1 MDFNFNLPVNLMFG
15 RGKIKSL
22 GEEAAKYGTKPLL
35 VIGKNSARKSGL
47 LDLVLTLLRETGEEP
62 VIFDEVSA
70 NPLTTMVAVGV
81 DAAKSNSCDVVIGIG
96 GGSILDAAKG
106 IAFMSGN
113 DGDINEYILG
123 KQPTGEA
130 LPVILVPTTCGTG
143 SEGNSFAVFTNP
155 DTMDKKSIKSL
166 QIVPRVSIID
176 STLMET
182 LPKSVLA
189 SVGLDAFCHS
199 MEAYLSSNA
208 QPLVDVSAVYAMHLI
223 AETLPKLYSG
233 FETPNAWDDIAL
245 ASTIGGMAIHSA
257 GITAGH
263 AMEHPV
269 SGLKNVA
276 HGQGLAAITSAI
288 LRRTA
293 DAAPER
299 LGVISGLLGGT
310 GANDCAAAF
319 DRFAE
324 SIGMKFCLS
333 DFGIVREDVDW
344 LTENCMKVSAAG
356 IGQHPIVFTEQEI
369 HAIYTESL

>member
-1 MDFNFNLPVNLMFG
+1 MDFNFNLPVNLLFG
-15 RGKIKSL
+15 RGKIKLL
-22 GEEAAKYGTKPLL
+22 GEQVVKYGSKPLL
-35 VIGKNSARKSGL
+35 VIGKNSARKSAL
-47 LDLVLTLLRETGEEP
+47 LDLVLRLLRENGAEP
-62 VIFDEVSA
+62 VIFNEVSA

-81 DAAKSNSCDVVIGIG
+81 NVVKSNSCDIVVGIG

-113 DGDINEYILG
+113 DGDINDYILG
-123 KQPTGEA
+123 KQPSGNA
-130 LPVILVPTTCGTG
+130 LPTILVPTTCGTG
-143 SEGNSFAVFTNP
+143 SESNSFAVFTNP
-155 DTMDKKSIKSL
+155 ETMDKKSIKSL
-166 QIVPRVSIID
+166 QIVPRASIID

-199 MEAYLSSNA
+199 MESYLSSNA
-208 QPLVDVSAVYAMHLI
+208 QPLVDVTTIYAMRLI
-223 AETLPKLYSG
+223 TEALPKLYSG
-233 FETPNAWDDIAL
+233 IQTPNAWDNIAL

-293 DAAPER
+293 SAAPER
-299 LGVISGLLGGT
+299 LGVISRLLGGNS
-310 GANDCAAAF
+310 ADDCAAAF
-319 DRFAE
+319 DGFAE
-324 SIGMKFCLS
+324 SIGMNFCLS
-333 DFGIVREDVDW
+333 DFGIVEQDVDW

-356 IGQHPIVFTEQEI
+356 IRQHPIVFTEREI
-369 HAIYTESL
+369 HEIYSDSL